1 MLHDD
6 QHPLQVMEGWGQ
18 GGEYQFVVKYSKTGT
33 DHRYDKKKQVTAQQ
47 CSDRTNNRRSN
58 KKTHTLKTNKFMPHC
73 EEQSGPVFCR
83 TIHINIYSDTV
94 YDTESNDSEQDIS
107 EEEDYIKDSSMS
119 ISEEDDVSHD
129 GERCVIIESF
139 FT

>member
-1 MLHDD
+1 
-6 QHPLQVMEGWGQ
+6 
-18 GGEYQFVVKYSKTGT
+18 
-33 DHRYDKKKQVTAQQ
+33 
-47 CSDRTNNRRSN
+47 
-58 KKTHTLKTNKFMPHC
+58 MPHW

-107 EEEDYIKDSSMS
+107 EGEDYIKDSSMS